1 MDEGLSILAKM
12 PGAHNRYVQ
21 MIPKGGGHVMKSLQ
35 ILMALVALPLGAL
48 DTYPH
53 QPGVKVEHYV
63 FALELTDASDEIRG
77 EATVTIRFT
86 KDGLTSFFLDLATP
100 SAGKG
105 MTTTGVVSDSAQL
118 RYTHADNRLTITLPS
133 PSRASEL
140 KRFTVRYRGIPADG
154 LRMGVNKYN
163 ERCFFSWNWPDKARE
178 WLPMIDHPS
187 AKATSEFIV
196 TAPDKYAVVANGLL
210 QSEVSLGDGRKRTH
224 WKQGVPIASWLNAI
238 GVEQFAVHH
247 GSFVRGV
254 ELQTWVA
261 HQELDAGIARFEIIA
276 QRALEFFSDRIG
288 PYSYEKLANVT
299 APFNGGATEHASVI
313 FYGDGGTRS
322 GATPPAAPAPGGRG
336 RGGGGQGGGRG
347 AVPGSGGTIAH
358 EIAHQWFGNSVTESD
373 WDDAWLSEGFA
384 TYFAALYD
392 EHYVGHDAFIRSVQG
407 MFDRAR
413 TAAQTEKPLVHENIS
428 DLRGVI
434 PQLVYQKGGSV
445 LHVLRGQVGT
455 EAFWRAIREYYR
467 RHQNGLASSRD
478 LQRAFEETSGQD
490 LEWFFTQWL
499 HWPTIPAV
507 EASWWWDDAGKK
519 VIIQLT
525 QTQKGRPY
533 RLPLEIGL
541 VGDGTAP
548 PRIEKIEL
556 TQQSQRFEISAD
568 RAPSDV
574 VLDPNTWMLMQ
585 PPKVERRRM

>member
-1 MDEGLSILAKM
+1 MRPLA
-12 PGAHNRYVQ
+12 ATLARY
-21 MIPKGGGHVMKSLQ
+21 
-35 ILMALVALPLGAL
+35 ALVALPVGAV
-48 DTYPH
+48 DTYPR
-53 QPGVKVEHYV
+53 QPGVQVEHYA

-77 EATVTIRFT
+77 ETTVTIRFT

-100 SAGKG
+100 SSGKG

-118 RYTHADNRLTITLPS
+118 RYTHTDNRLTITLPR
-133 PSRASEL
+133 PSNASEL
-140 KRFTVRYRGIPADG
+140 RQFTVRYHGIPADG
-154 LRMGVNKYN
+154 LRAGVNKYN

-196 TAPDKYAVVANGLL
+196 TAPDKYMVVANGLL

-224 WKQGVPIASWLNAI
+224 WKQSVPIASWLNAI

-247 GSFVRGV
+247 AGFVRGV

-261 HQELDAGIARFEIIA
+261 HQEFDAGIARFETIA
-276 QRALEFFSDRIG
+276 RNAVEFFSDRIG

-299 APFNGGATEHASVI
+299 APFDRGATEHASVI

-322 GATPPAAPAPGGRG
+322 GAMPQPAAPPAAAADGRG
-336 RGGGGQGGGRG
+336 RGGAGQAAASAP

-384 TYFAALYD
+384 TYFTALYD
-392 EHYVGHDAFIRSVQG
+392 EHYVGHDAFVRSVQG
-407 MFDRAR
+407 MFARAR

-455 EAFWRAIREYYR
+455 EAFWRAIHEYYR
-467 RHQNGLASSRD
+467 RHQNGLASSAD
-478 LQRAFEETSGQD
+478 LQRAFEETSGQN
-490 LEWFFTQWL
+490 LEWFFAQWL
-499 HWPTIPAV
+499 HWPTVPSV
-507 EASWWWDDAGKK
+507 EGTWWWDDAGRK
-519 VIIQLT
+519 VVIQLT
-525 QTQKGRPY
+525 QTQKGKPY
-533 RLPLEIGL
+533 RLPLEVGL
-541 VGDGTAP
+541 AADGTVGL
-548 PRIEKIEL
+548 RIEKVEL
-556 TQQSQRFEISAD
+556 TQASQRFEIAAD
-568 RAPSDV
+568 RAPADV
-574 VLDPNTWMLMQ
+574 ALDPNTWMLME
-585 PPKVERRRM
+585 PPKFSRRQP